1 MNSQQST
8 VNNQR
13 KTGADLAAFLS
24 AYPVYS
30 ETVGIDELRRRD
42 FARLD
47 EQQHIYLDYTGGGL
61 YADSL
66 IEEHVQLLRRSIL
79 GNPHSQ
85 NPASL
90 ASTELVDQA
99 RADVLRYFNAD
110 PEEYLVIFTA
120 NASGALKL
128 LAESYPFD
136 ENGQLLIVADNHN
149 SVHGIR
155 EFARRKRA
163 SITYVPLD
171 PKSLQVDDMDGYF
184 DECRDAKNKLF
195 AFPAQS
201 NFSGVQHPLDWIERA
216 QGCGF
221 DVLLDAAAFVPTNR
235 LDLGQI
241 HPDYVPISFYKM
253 FGYPTGV
260 GALLARKEA
269 VAKLQRPWFAGGTVK
284 IVSTKADLYIMA
296 GEHEAFEEGTVNYLN
311 LPAISTGLQ
320 LVHETGIDTIHERV
334 MALTGYLLARLQQL
348 KHRNGQPLVEIYGPS
363 DNLNRGGTIAFN
375 LKDSTGSYF
384 PFQQVE
390 AEANLANIS
399 IRAGCFCNPG
409 AGEYSLTHVAEDVR
423 RCVEQSTIGQLFD
436 LDAFRTCLGDKATG
450 AVRVSLGLVSNFE
463 DVARFLDFLAGFQD
477 GVADDSFA
485 ERGC

>member
-1 MNSQQST
+1 M
-8 VNNQR
+8 NNQQKNEAER
-13 KTGADLAAFLS
+13 RAFLTDYP
-24 AYPVYS
+24 AYGQ
-30 ETVGIDELRRRD
+30 TVGLDELRRRD
-42 FARLD
+42 FTRLD
-47 EQQHIYLDYTGGGL
+47 EQGHTYLDYTGGGL
-61 YADSL
+61 YAISL
-66 IEEHVQLLRRSIL
+66 VEKHARLLEQSIL

-90 ASTELVDQA
+90 ASTHLVDQA

-136 ENGQLLIVADNHN
+136 DNGHLLLVADNHN

-155 EFARRKRA
+155 EFAHRKNA
-163 SITYVPLD
+163 CVTYVPLD
-171 PKSLQVDDMDGYF
+171 PKSLRIDEIGPYF
-184 DECRDAKNKLF
+184 DGCQGSTNTLF

-216 QGCGF
+216 HGRGF

-235 LDLGQI
+235 LDLQQV
-241 HPDYVPISFYKM
+241 HPDYVPVSFYKM

-260 GALLARKEA
+260 GAMLARKEA
-269 VAKLQRPWFAGGTVK
+269 LAKLQRPWFAGGTVQ

-296 GEHEAFEEGTVNYLN
+296 DEHEAFEEGTVNYLN

-320 LVHETGIDTIHERV
+320 LLQETGIDVIHERV
-334 MALTGYLLARLQQL
+334 MALTAYLLTQLQRLS
-348 KHRNGQPLVEIYGPS
+348 HSNGQTMVELYGPT
-363 DNLNRGGTIAFN
+363 DAKQRGGTIAFN
-375 LKDSTGSYF
+375 LLDPTGVYF

-390 AEANLANIS
+390 AEANQVNIS

-423 RCVEQSTIGQLFD
+423 RCVEESTTGDLFD
-436 LDAFRTCLGDKATG
+436 FDAYRECLGDKATG
-450 AVRVSLGLVSNFE
+450 AVRASLGLVSNFK
-463 DVARFLDFLAGFQD
+463 DVSRFLDFLAGFRDRAAD
-477 GVADDSFA
+477 GRYA